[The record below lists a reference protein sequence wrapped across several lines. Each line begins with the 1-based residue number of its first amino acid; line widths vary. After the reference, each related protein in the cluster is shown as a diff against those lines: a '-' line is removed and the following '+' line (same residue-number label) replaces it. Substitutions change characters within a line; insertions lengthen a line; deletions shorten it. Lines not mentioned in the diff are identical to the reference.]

1 MPSTHICKYTTTN
14 MKYLTLEE
22 IKKQCTI
29 DPQFDEDNEFLTMLG
44 DSAEDMTEQLL
55 DCSLDELAS
64 EKGGIPATIRH
75 AMRILVDYFYSV
87 NRGSSENAPDIPSAV
102 TLMLKLYR
110 NYN

>member
-1 MPSTHICKYTTTN
+1 

>member
-1 MPSTHICKYTTTN
+1 

-22 IKKQCTI
+22 IKAQCTI

-55 DCSLDELAS
+55 DCSLDELVA
-64 EKGGIPATIRH
+64 EKGELPSTIRH
-75 AMRILVDYFYSV
+75 ALRMLVDYFYSV
-87 NRGSSENAPDIPSAV
+87 NRGSSENTPDIPNAV
-102 TLMLKLYR
+102 ILMLKLYR